1 MLAPMQTLVTPARRG
16 GRVSLPLDASRA
28 IDRLL
33 EVAPLD
39 LVHVHEP
46 FAPSAAAA
54 ALRHSRALNVGSFH
68 SPTERVLSTQVAR
81 RFIELFFGR
90 LDARMATFDV
100 TRGLISSFFPG
111 DYTVVRPGVD
121 LERFAPADRPD
132 GPLEIAF
139 VARRGARLPAAVPAR
154 AAPPAAGPRVARDDL
169 VARRRR
175 TSPRGWRARC
185 GSACGCPDRAASRSS
200 RCSHGRT
207 RCAPRPPGIAPAH
220 HDA

>member
-1 MLAPMQTLVTPARRG
+1 MDDWPLAIAQVTPYPWGAPREVNEYVEHVADGLARRGHRVLVLAASGSRAQVRESRRLIRSAARDPESVFAAGEVRVLAPMQTLVAPARRG
-16 GRVSLPLDASRA
+16 GRVSLPLDATRA

-90 LDARMATFDV
+90 LDARMATYDV
-100 TRGLISSFFPG
+100 TRGLISRFFAG
-111 DYTVVRPGVD
+111 D
-121 LERFAPADRPD
+121 
-132 GPLEIAF
+132 
-139 VARRGARLPAAVPAR
+139 
-154 AAPPAAGPRVARDDL
+154 
-169 VARRRR
+169 
-175 TSPRGWRARC
+175 
-185 GSACGCPDRAASRSS
+185 
-200 RCSHGRT
+200 
-207 RCAPRPPGIAPAH
+207 
-220 HDA
+220 